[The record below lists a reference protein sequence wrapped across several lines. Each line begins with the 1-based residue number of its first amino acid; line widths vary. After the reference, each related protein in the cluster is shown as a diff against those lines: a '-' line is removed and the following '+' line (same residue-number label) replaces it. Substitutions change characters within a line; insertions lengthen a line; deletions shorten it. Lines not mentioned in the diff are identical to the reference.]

1 LWEPEVERERGSGEG
16 ERDPAPL
23 RIRPVSSLSG
33 ERRPGGGGQE
43 IVGGKERSAGGR
55 GGGPAALV
63 VGDRD
68 ELETEEDLLLLLPLM
83 FCCIRQWILNQ
94 LDRRPYLVSQDL
106 SIDKLIYQ
114 NNVCMLTI
122 LLPTFLKME
131 FINWIFCYESIQ
143 VLLYT
148 NHLFLDVQHFCNKIY
163 RV

>member
-1 LWEPEVERERGSGEG
+1 
-16 ERDPAPL
+16 
-23 RIRPVSSLSG
+23 LSG

-43 IVGGKERSAGGR
+43 IVGGKHRSAGGR
-55 GGGPAALV
+55 GGGPAVLV

-68 ELETEEDLLLLLPLM
+68 ELETEEDLLLLLLLPLM

-94 LDRRPYLVSQDL
+94 LDRRPYLVSQDI

-122 LLPTFLKME
+122 LLTTFLKME

-148 NHLFLDVQHFCNKIY
+148 NHLCLDV
-163 RV
+163 

>member
-1 LWEPEVERERGSGEG
+1 LWEPEEVESERWRGEG
-16 ERDPAPL
+16 ERDPL

-68 ELETEEDLLLLLPLM
+68 ELDTEEDLLLLLLLPLM

-94 LDRRPYLVSQDL
+94 LDRRPYLVSQEI
-106 SIDKLIYQ
+106 SID
-114 NNVCMLTI
+114 
-122 LLPTFLKME
+122 
-131 FINWIFCYESIQ
+131 
-143 VLLYT
+143 
-148 NHLFLDVQHFCNKIY
+148 
-163 RV
+163 